1 MEPSDEQY
9 LIINALDTLGLL
21 NYQLYDRDTGNWY
34 IETPSTNL
42 SRAVITPTGEIYPT
56 NWVQDYDTN

>member
-42 SRAVITPTGEIYPT
+42 SRSVITPTGEIYPT
-56 NWVQDYDTN
+56 EWVQYYDTN